1 MALVI
6 PSKGQAD
13 WDTTLNAALL
23 ELESEISN
31 NASTVINVKNYG
43 AVGDGTTDDTPS
55 LTAAIAALASAG
67 SGTLQFPKGTY
78 ATTGLLFSAMSNF
91 EVMGDRGSVITLL
104 SNTAAAPNRGA
115 ANIIT
120 VADCTDFTFNGLTI
134 DGRRD
139 SLFPLTVLAANATA
153 TQPSVQLPN
162 GSSASYVVGQRLN
175 LNGGLTV
182 ASGAEAGR
190 QDQQLTIQ
198 SITPGVGAA
207 NDTITFTTNLGNAY
221 SFASGILSD
230 GFGPYAANG
239 AYVTP
244 WQTGSTTVAGRLL
257 TEEDQQNGIHLI
269 NCHRF
274 QVVKNNIHNVWE
286 SPIRMGTHSL
296 TGTAQS
302 DGCTFGTISDN
313 ILFHGYDQ
321 GVGLWCSSNMT
332 VTGNVINSTGWS
344 GISMTLSDDCTVAG
358 NVSSNNV
365 QRIPNDVKAGY
376 GLSIEGGARNTVANN
391 KCDNNYGNGLYL
403 TAGGTIPFGGPAQV
417 ATNIT
422 SGSNTVALPTAT
434 VNVGSTAN
442 FATAGQFTVLSSA
455 GAQQITYTGKTGTSF
470 TGCTGG
476 VGTLYTGQKV
486 AQYPVFTN
494 NGAALAVGSTTTIV
508 SNGTMFQVGGKY
520 SIVDGPKTEQVV
532 VQAIATNTLTLTKPT
547 QFRHVD
553 KVQFSQSIC
562 EDNVIAGN
570 SFSGGNDVGIRLG
583 SAVRTT
589 ITANIINRAGLAGID
604 LVSWS
609 FGGLQPPTGTVIS
622 GNTITSPDT
631 TNDGSSYEAI
641 VASQC
646 SDLQI
651 INNRCNGA
659 PSTQGYFSAIFV
671 SAITD
676 SVISGNVIA
685 DAFAIGLQLNAVNE
699 WVCKRVQVSNNEI
712 LRCYGEGLLLFGGN
726 ELNVKNNIITSCA
739 ANNGPGGFGGALDVR
754 GVINSQISDNI
765 VMNNGHGGIGL
776 DSANIQGNNVNC
788 VGNILSGNISGDDG
802 LNYDPFNGAH
812 TQQGYG
818 IKELSAGQGPNTYSN
833 NTLFGNA
840 TNFSLTSTGNPVN
853 SVDLTTDQTIQ
864 GNKTFSSPTVM
875 QDGQVNGAWRMNGT
889 VGAFGATA
897 VSRQTVAGSR
907 GGNAAL
913 ASLLTAMATLGWITD
928 NTTA

>member
-1 MALVI
+1 
-6 PSKGQAD
+6 
-13 WDTTLNAALL
+13 
-23 ELESEISN
+23 
-31 NASTVINVKNYG
+31 
-43 AVGDGTTDDTPS
+43 
-55 LTAAIAALASAG
+55 
-67 SGTLQFPKGTY
+67 
-78 ATTGLLFSAMSNF
+78 
-91 EVMGDRGSVITLL
+91 
-104 SNTAAAPNRGA
+104 
-115 ANIIT
+115 
-120 VADCTDFTFNGLTI
+120 
-134 DGRRD
+134 
-139 SLFPLTVLAANATA
+139 
-153 TQPSVQLPN
+153 
-162 GSSASYVVGQRLN
+162 
-175 LNGGLTV
+175 
-182 ASGAEAGR
+182 
-190 QDQQLTIQ
+190 
-198 SITPGVGAA
+198 
-207 NDTITFTTNLGNAY
+207 
-221 SFASGILSD
+221 
-230 GFGPYAANG
+230 
-239 AYVTP
+239 
-244 WQTGSTTVAGRLL
+244 
-257 TEEDQQNGIHLI
+257 
-269 NCHRF
+269 
-274 QVVKNNIHNVWE
+274 
-286 SPIRMGTHSL
+286 
-296 TGTAQS
+296 
-302 DGCTFGTISDN
+302 
-313 ILFHGYDQ
+313 
-321 GVGLWCSSNMT
+321 
-332 VTGNVINSTGWS
+332 
-344 GISMTLSDDCTVAG
+344 
-358 NVSSNNV
+358 
-365 QRIPNDVKAGY
+365 
-376 GLSIEGGARNTVANN
+376 
-391 KCDNNYGNGLYL
+391 
-403 TAGGTIPFGGPAQV
+403 
-417 ATNIT
+417 
-422 SGSNTVALPTAT
+422 
-434 VNVGSTAN
+434 
-442 FATAGQFTVLSSA
+442 
-455 GAQQITYTGKTGTSF
+455 
-470 TGCTGG
+470 
-476 VGTLYTGQKV
+476 
-486 AQYPVFTN
+486 
-494 NGAALAVGSTTTIV
+494 
-508 SNGTMFQVGGKY
+508 MFQVGGKY